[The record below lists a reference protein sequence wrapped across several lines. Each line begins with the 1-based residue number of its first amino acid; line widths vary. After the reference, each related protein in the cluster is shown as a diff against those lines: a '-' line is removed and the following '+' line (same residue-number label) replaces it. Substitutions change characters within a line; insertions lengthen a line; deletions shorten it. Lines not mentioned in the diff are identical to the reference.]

1 MPALLAQGVHFAY
14 RPGAPVLQGVDLCVE
29 PGELF
34 GVIGPNGS
42 GKTTLVRILSR
53 ALLADAGSV
62 TLFGKP
68 LEAYERRE
76 LARTLAVAPQ
86 ESSLAFPF
94 SALEIVLMGRAPFL
108 GRFAFE
114 GRRDLARARQA
125 LELTDAL
132 PFAERR
138 LWELSGGEKQ
148 RVILA
153 RALAQEPR
161 LLFLDEPTA
170 FLDLKHQAAVYRLTQ
185 RLCRDQGLTAVAV
198 THDLNLAAQFCDR
211 LLLLYQGRV
220 AASGTP
226 EEVLTLARLE
236 EVFEV
241 PLEIAH
247 SKSGRPLVVP
257 ASEELRP

>member
-1 MPALLAQGVHFAY
+1 MLALEAQAIEFAFQPGV
-14 RPGAPVLQGVDLCVE
+14 PVLQAVSLQVE
-29 PGELF
+29 KGELL

-53 ALLADAGSV
+53 ALHPDAGTVS
-62 TLFGKP
+62 LFGKP

-76 LARTLAVAPQ
+76 LARTVAVAPQ
-86 ESSLAFPF
+86 ESSVAFPF
-94 SALEIVLMGRAPFL
+94 TALEIVLMGRAPFL

-114 GRRDLARARQA
+114 GPRDLFRAREA

-138 LWELSGGEKQ
+138 LQELSGGEKQ

-161 LLFLDEPTA
+161 LLFLDEPTT
-170 FLDLKHQAAVYRLTQ
+170 FLDLKHQAALYRLTR
-185 RLCRDQGLTAVAV
+185 RLCREQGLTAVAV
-198 THDLNLAAQFCDR
+198 THDLNLAAQSCDR
-211 LLLLYQGRV
+211 LLLLHGGRV
-220 AASGTP
+220 AAAGTP
-226 EEVLTLARLE
+226 EEVLTPSRLE

-241 PLEIAH
+241 PLEVTR
-247 SKSGRPLVVP
+247 SRSGRPLVVP
-257 ASEELRP
+257 AIEELRP

>member
-1 MPALLAQGVHFAY
+1 MLALEAQAIYFAY
-14 RPGAPVLQGVDLCVE
+14 RPGAPVLRGVDLRVE
-29 PGELF
+29 QGELW

-53 ALLADAGSV
+53 ALDPDAGSV
-62 TLFGKP
+62 TLWGKP
-68 LEAYERRE
+68 LAAYERRE

-86 ESSLAFPF
+86 ESSVAFPF

-114 GRRDLARARQA
+114 GPRDLAKARQA

-161 LLFLDEPTA
+161 LLFLDEPTT
-170 FLDLKHQAAVYRLTQ
+170 FLDLKHQAAIYRLTR
-185 RLCRDQGLTAVAV
+185 RLCREQGLTAVAV
-198 THDLNLAAQFCDR
+198 THDLNLAAQSCDR
-211 LLLLYQGRV
+211 LLLLHQGRV
-220 AASGTP
+220 AAAGAP
-226 EEVLTLARLE
+226 EEVLTPERLE
-236 EVFEV
+236 AVFEV
-241 PLEIAH
+241 PVEVAH
-247 SKSGRPLVVP
+247 SRSGRPLVVP
-257 ASEELRP
+257 AGEELRP